1 MIQKNKQLPLFVI
14 LFFLVSCSTTKKINK
29 ALSTKETATVLVN
42 QVNEDSLNLIKG
54 QLRQLKS
61 HAIQF
66 STFNAKIKV
75 ESSDNKGKNP
85 ELSAVVKIINDS
97 AIWIS
102 LSATILNVEVY
113 RLLVT
118 KDSVILMDKRNKE
131 VLCRS
136 NDYLQEVTQIPLDYT
151 SLQNLIVG
159 NPIFLTD
166 SVCSF
171 RETESQ
177 ILIMTVGDF
186 FKNLLTLSKENTLV
200 HCKLDDIN
208 MSRSRTADITYGDY
222 ENISNMPFS
231 TSREILVSEKNKIQ
245 VKLNYKQ
252 YEFNKPLTI
261 TFNIPKNY
269 KKS

>member
-1 MIQKNKQLPLFVI
+1 MMDKKNWIGLVVALI
-14 LFFLVSCSTTKKINK
+14 FLISCSTTKKINK
-29 ALSTKETATVLVN
+29 ALSTKETVTVLVN
-42 QVNEDSLNLIKG
+42 QVNQDSVNLIKA
-54 QLRQLKS
+54 QLRELKS
-61 HAIQF
+61 HVIQF

-85 ELSAVVKIINDS
+85 ELSAVVRIVNDS

-136 NDYLQEVTQIPLDYT
+136 NEYLQEVTQIPLDYT

-166 SVCSF
+166 SVCSY
-171 RETESQ
+171 RQTESQ

-186 FKNLLTLSKENTLV
+186 FKNLLTLSKDNALL

-222 ENISNMPFS
+222 EKLNNIPFS
-231 TSREILVSEKNKIQ
+231 TSREIIVSEKNKIQ
-245 VKLNYKQ
+245 VKMNYKQ
-252 YEFNKPLTI
+252 YEFNKPLSI
-261 TFNIPKNY
+261 TFNVPKNY

>member
-1 MIQKNKQLPLFVI
+1 MHKKKSI
-14 LFFLVSCSTTKKINK
+14 LLSVVLIFLISCNTTKKINK
-29 ALSTKETATVLVN
+29 ALSTKEVATVLVN
-42 QVNEDSLNLIKG
+42 HVNEDSVNLIKG
-54 QLRQLKS
+54 QLRDLKS

-75 ESSDNKGKNP
+75 ESSDNKGRNP
-85 ELSAVVKIINDS
+85 ELSAVVKIVNDS

-136 NDYLQEVTQIPLDYT
+136 KEYLQEVTQIPLDYA

-166 SVCSF
+166 SVCSY
-171 RETESQ
+171 RQTESQ

-186 FKNLLTLSKENTLV
+186 FKNLLTLSKENTLL
-200 HCKLDDIN
+200 HCKLDDVN
-208 MSRSRTADITYGDY
+208 MSRNRTADITYSDY
-222 ENISNMPFS
+222 ENISNIPFS
-231 TSREILVSEKNKIQ
+231 TNREIVVSEKNKIE

-252 YEFNKPLTI
+252 CEFNKPLTI

-269 KKS
+269 KKG